1 MQTISPTASLRS
13 SDSSVSSCSD
23 VSVDASFYDRR
34 HVEDGSSDSS
44 QEDSSS
50 AVKGRPDDSNLPVN
64 LNGFHQA
71 GSTVKH
77 DTGEA
82 GNVDSLG
89 HCRNIETRQ
98 TGEVQEGIDNNAERL
113 NSSVDDVSESSPL
126 NDEVDAEFWLPPEP
140 EDQEDDLVGSIT
152 NYDDDD
158 DECGDGVAWTK
169 PSSFSSFGEE
179 GSGSYKFK
187 EEKLKAMND
196 VKNGKFRAL
205 VSQLLKSVGVD
216 SSGNCGENWVDIVT
230 SLSWDA
236 AAFVKPDAYEGKA
249 MDPDGYVKVKCV
261 ATGLRTQSQLIKGLV
276 FKKHAA
282 HKHMP
287 TKYKNPR
294 LLLIQG
300 SLDLSSGGFSLS
312 ESMQQE
318 KDNLKS
324 IVEMIDMYQPNVIL
338 VEKSVSR
345 SIQESILA
353 KGITLVFDM
362 KLHRLERVARC
373 IGTPILASD
382 VAIGQ
387 KLRQC
392 DSFRIEKFVEEH
404 AVSTEGGKKQS
415 KTLMFLEGAPTR
427 LGCTI
432 LLMGANSDELKRIKC
447 VVRCAVVMA
456 YHLMLET
463 SFLLDQTAMFSTISP
478 SEVVDL
484 ALTDDQQTLVG
495 TEEAIVSGPKQ
506 CGAETDSSCT
516 LDIPISNGFHKF
528 ESQNLIVPEEGN
540 SSLSFEACNP
550 ATFPGLSI
558 STSIQKVM
566 NDSFPLFGASSQ
578 SMPTPL
584 GFSGKNQ
591 AGQAE
596 SNIQISCVPE
606 PVDDSGDKPKI
617 GYEEEKLPNSEQP
630 NLPEYSEMRNHSD
643 GADDQLQRK
652 DEINSVL
659 DSESILVLMSSR
671 NASRGTICDHNHFS
685 HIKFYRSFDVP
696 LGKFLQ
702 DNLLNQRL
710 QCKTCSEPPEAH
722 FFYYAHHNKQLTIQ
736 VRRLPASKSLPGETE
751 GKLWMW
757 SRCGRCKLYDGS
769 SKSTK
774 RILISSAA
782 RGFSF
787 GKFLELSFSN
797 HSSFSS
803 PSSCGHSFHKDF
815 LYFFGYAKEMQL
827 REMLPDGKISGW
839 FVVASFFIFGK
850 KKLGPMVAM
859 FKYSPVITY
868 SVSLPPQKMEF
879 NSSVRGELL
888 KKDSENVYLKGI
900 SMFLEIENVLKDLGN
915 RYIGVTLNIQGSSKE
930 FSDIM
935 DMLKQEKSQFEVEM
949 QNAVKNGSEDD
960 AVCKLLSLNRVRLD
974 LLLESCIWDH
984 RLRALLSSDLKV
996 INSDSVDLHAQEQH
1010 LLKENGT
1017 AGQPLVDGDIAVE
1030 KCDSAL
1036 ETSGPENKLDPCA
1049 DSDFPFKEI
1058 PIYGHVEGSRQDN
1071 SEDAPTIKDDVV
1083 KPTNGIL
1090 NENGSAFHDFMV
1102 KPTSEDHF
1110 DAVKGNFQQENL
1122 DSIMEHQRDKTISV
1136 DTDVDGAISDSNH
1149 SLRCKHHIPVFSDL
1163 ENDKVWIWA
1172 PFTDIRREYMEDLQR
1187 GCLPK
1192 FESCGSYSAE
1202 STAQKL
1208 ISDEGSRLHIPIGL
1222 RDYIVSD
1229 YEDEFSSI
1237 IACALTLLK
1246 DAAMLSEDLAEYTHR
1261 ERGLDAKS
1269 TESSESLPRV
1279 FSLTEPH
1286 WSSFGSFHSDSIL
1299 SAPTNSLEDLHSSSF
1314 DGLDL
1319 LESLV
1324 SYGASHP
1331 EVSMGS
1337 GKYPGTR
1344 KYSVVC
1350 VYANE
1355 FRQLRDRCCPSEVDY
1370 IASLSRCRNWDAKG
1384 GKSKSFFAKTL
1395 DDRFIIKEIK
1405 RTEFDSFMKFATN
1418 YFEYMNQCYDLGNQ
1432 TCLAKILGIY
1442 QVSLSLSMFPALAEV
1457 VIRARR
1463 NGKEA
1468 RHDLLVME
1476 NLSFGHHIARQ
1487 YDLKGALHA
1496 RFNTAGNGSGDVL
1509 LDQNFVN
1516 DMNASPLYVSRKSKR
1531 NLQRAVYNDTNFLNS
1546 INVMDYSLLVGVDT
1560 QRRELV
1566 CGIIDYLRQYTWDK
1580 QLENWVKSSL
1590 VVPKNQ
1596 LPTIISPKEY
1606 KKRFRKFIDTHFL
1619 SVPDHWCSQRSSN
1632 PCKLCG
1638 PVDGSALLQTKT
1650 VKKGNPDDD
1659 SSRATSPVQG
1669 KDRAGGSSKS
1679 PHHGEENGF
1688 FA

>member
-1 MQTISPTASLRS
+1 M
-13 SDSSVSSCSD
+13 
-23 VSVDASFYDRR
+23 
-34 HVEDGSSDSS
+34 
-44 QEDSSS
+44 
-50 AVKGRPDDSNLPVN
+50 
-64 LNGFHQA
+64 
-71 GSTVKH
+71 VKH

-89 HCRNIETRQ
+89 HSRNIETRES
-98 TGEVQEGIDNNAERL
+98 GEDQEGVDNNVERL

-140 EDQEDDLVGSIT
+140 EDQDDDLVGSIT

-158 DECGDGVAWTK
+158 DECGGVAWAK
-169 PSSFSSFGEE
+169 PSSFSFGEE

-187 EEKLKAMND
+187 EEKLKTMND

-216 SSGNCGENWVDIVT
+216 SSGNGGENWVDIVT

-236 AAFVKPDAYEGKA
+236 AAFVKPDANEGKA

-261 ATGLRTQSQLIKGLV
+261 ATGLRTERHAQMFCHVTSHVYWSTDQRASLQKACCSQT
-276 FKKHAA
+276 HANEVQ
-282 HKHMP
+282 
-287 TKYKNPR
+287 NPR

-373 IGTPILASD
+373 IGTPILASE

-404 AVSTEGGKKQS
+404 AVSTEGGRKQS

-463 SFLLDQTAMFSTISP
+463 SFLLDQTAMFPTISP

-484 ALTDDQQTLVG
+484 ALTNGQPTLVG
-495 TEEAIVSGPKQ
+495 TERAIVSGLKPS
-506 CGAETDSSCT
+506 GAETDSSFT

-528 ESQNLIVPEEGN
+528 ESQNLIN
-540 SSLSFEACNP
+540 S
-550 ATFPGLSI
+550 
-558 STSIQKVM
+558 
-566 NDSFPLFGASSQ
+566 
-578 SMPTPL
+578 PTPL

-591 AGQAE
+591 DGQAE
-596 SNIQISCVPE
+596 SNVQISGVPE
-606 PVDDSGDKPKI
+606 PVDDRSDKPKI
-617 GYEEEKLPNSEQP
+617 GLEEKLPNNEQP
-630 NLPEYSEMRNHSD
+630 SLPEYSETRNHSD
-643 GADDQLQRK
+643 GAEDQLQRK

-710 QCKTCSEPPEAH
+710 QCKTCGEPPEAH

-815 LYFFGYAKEMQL
+815 LYFFG
-827 REMLPDGKISGW
+827 
-839 FVVASFFIFGK
+839 
-850 KKLGPMVAM
+850 LGPMVAM

-888 KKDSENVYLKGI
+888 KKDSEN
-900 SMFLEIENVLKDLGN
+900 
-915 RYIGVTLNIQGSSKE
+915 GSSKE

-935 DMLKQEKSQFEVEM
+935 EMLQQEKSQFEVEM
-949 QNAVKNGSEDD
+949 QNAVKSGGEDD
-960 AVCKLLSLNRVRLD
+960 AACKLLSLNRVRLD
-974 LLLESCIWDH
+974 LLLESSIWDH

-1010 LLKENGT
+1010 LLQENGT
-1017 AGQPLVDGDIAVE
+1017 AGQPLADGDIAVE

-1036 ETSGPENKLDPCA
+1036 ETSGPESKLDTCA
-1049 DSDFPFKEI
+1049 DSDFPVKEI
-1058 PIYGHVEGSRQDN
+1058 PINGHVEGSEQDN
-1071 SEDAPTIKDDVV
+1071 SESALTVKDVV

-1090 NENGSAFHDFMV
+1090 NENGSAFHDIMV

-1110 DAVKGNFQQENL
+1110 DAVKGNFQHEDL
-1122 DSIMEHQRDKTISV
+1122 DSTMEHHRDKTISV
-1136 DTDVDGAISDSNH
+1136 DTDTEGAISDSNH
-1149 SLRCKHHIPVFSDL
+1149 PLRCKHHLPVFSNL

-1187 GCLPK
+1187 GYLPK
-1192 FESCGSYSAE
+1192 LESCGSYSAE

-1222 RDYIVSD
+1222 KDYIVSD

-1261 ERGLDAKS
+1261 ERGIDAKS

-1286 WSSFGSFHSDSIL
+1286 WSSF
-1299 SAPTNSLEDLHSSSF
+1299 
-1314 DGLDL
+1314 DL

-1418 YFEYMNQCYDLGNQ
+1418 YFEYMNQCYELGNQ

-1442 QVSLSLSMFPALAEV
+1442 QV
-1457 VIRARR
+1457 VIRARK

-1638 PVDGSALLQTKT
+1638 PVEGSALLQTKS
-1650 VKKGNPDDD
+1650 VKKANPDDN
-1659 SSRATSPVQG
+1659 SSRCTSPVQG
-1669 KDRAGGSSKS
+1669 KDRSSSSKS
-1679 PHHGEENGF
+1679 PHHGEEN
-1688 FA
+1688 ASLPEVQLPS